1 MFVTIYPQLDR
12 LNVMRLATPNTAI
25 LSAVIFNALIIAAL
39 IPLALRSVRYRPSS
53 ASALL
58 RRNLLIYGLGGVV
71 TPFVGIWL
79 IDLLVRL
86 IPGIGW
92 RDVHTWMSQL
102 GAGARLMT
110 VLLGLIYP
118 LAVWG
123 VARPSASVSDENG
136 LGPADPSVSGGS
148 NEAGDSPDLLA
159 DVQAR
164 RARIAARKGIDPS
177 AVPPDAVTASASGL
191 DPHISPAYAALQVS
205 RVAREN
211 GLDEDVVRR
220 LVAENTSDPL
230 LGDPVVNVL
239 RLNVAVH
246 EAR

>member
-1 MFVTIYPQLDR
+1 MNQLWAG
-12 LNVMRLATPNTAI
+12 MRL
-25 LSAVIFNALIIAAL
+25 L
-39 IPLALRSVRYRPSS
+39 
-53 ASALL
+53 
-58 RRNLLIYGLGGVV
+58 VV
-71 TPFVGIWL
+71 
-79 IDLLVRL
+79 
-86 IPGIGW
+86 
-92 RDVHTWMSQL
+92 
-102 GAGARLMT
+102 MT

-123 VARPSASVSDENG
+123 VTRLPGLRDNAEGSLLTVDGRAVGSKLIGVDLEGDRWFHGRPSASVSDDNG

-148 NEAGDSPDLLA
+148 NKAGDSLDLLA

-164 RARIAARKGIDPS
+164 RARIAAREGVGPS

-191 DPHISPAYAALQVS
+191 DPHISPEYAALQVS

-230 LGDPVVNVL
+230 LGDPVVDVL
-239 RLNVAVH
+239 RLNAALHQV
-246 EAR
+246 R